1 MTEKT
6 QPGPILHDTHMH
18 TPLCKHA
25 EGEPEAYAEAA
36 ERRGLAGI
44 IMTCHNP
51 VPGGWS
57 ADARMGED
65 EFDAYVAMVDRA
77 RRAWSGRVDVRLGIE
92 SDYVPGFEPYL
103 TSFLRRAPFSY
114 VLGSVHPHIREY
126 KAAYLRPGAEPSEYQ
141 RTYFEHLAM
150 AAESGLFDALSHPD
164 LVKNIFPSR
173 WDPNLILDDIRRSL
187 DRIARTGVA
196 MELNTS
202 GLNKAYGEMNPGRT
216 ILAEM
221 YVRRIPVVVG
231 SDSHVPARVGD
242 KFEEAFDILR
252 EVGYAEV
259 NVFLDRTRRSIKLD
273 DARRSL
279 RPPPG

>member
-1 MTEKT
+1 M
-6 QPGPILHDTHMH
+6 QRILYDTHMH

-25 EGEPEAYAEAA
+25 EGEPEEYAEAA
-36 ERRGLAGI
+36 ERRGLKGI
-44 IMTCHNP
+44 IVTCHNP

-57 ADARMGED
+57 ATVRMGED
-65 EFDAYVAMVDRA
+65 EFDAYVGMVDRA
-77 RRAWSGRVDVRLGIE
+77 RRAFAGRVDVRLGIE

-103 TSFLRRAPFSY
+103 ARFHERAPFHY
-114 VLGSVHPHIREY
+114 VLGSVHPQIKEY
-126 KAAYLRPGAEPSEYQ
+126 KEAYLRPDAEPQEYH
-141 RTYFEHLAM
+141 RTYFQHLAM

-187 DRIARTGVA
+187 DRIAKTGVA

-202 GLNKAYGEMNPGRT
+202 GLNKAYGEMNPGRA

-221 YVRRIPVVVG
+221 SARRIPVVVG

-252 EVGYAEV
+252 DVGYSEV
-259 NVFLDRTRRSIKLD
+259 CFYLDRKPTSIIIA
-273 DARRSL
+273 DARASL
-279 RPPPG
+279 RPPPALLG